1 MGNNQTEINKKPFR
15 WFEFKPYINNEN
27 TDDSNQSYYNSLTIN
42 KGYLIPL
49 AIDQCA
55 NLEKQLNL
63 NNEGLST
70 KYFFK
75 YDYNDKLLTVK
86 KSERLFKRLK
96 NPVIPKNNTYKIKR
110 PKRYSKN
117 PFRLLKQHSPNY
129 INEMQVFFYNDI
141 FKDFKIDK
149 DDKFI
154 VKFTN
159 HYALMHVGLIDLIKN
174 KLINHL
180 RDFHNLNKDTEFN
193 FDKLKQILVKDFK
206 TYKNKVLSMYPKYF
220 LKNINKDNFESNI
233 IQMIIEEGELLNIIN
248 TVYDKNIAEPNVL
261 FYLLCLQYSFD
272 NKTNTK
278 EIAICYK
285 TININNNNN
294 EYFENL
300 KESDFLMN
308 FNYMSVTKDKNVLNS
323 YSNIK
328 EDDNNNIYK
337 NNKIIIEMGIEVPN
351 IKNWYLAF
359 KPLDTE
365 NISQYPI
372 EQEIIIQP
380 YSIFEV
386 LEINKLQDNNLYIK
400 LFMKSNILS
409 NLTDLNL
416 PKELQ
421 MNLGFCSGMGE
432 NINETYPN
440 IDLEKI
446 VSITFKNI
454 NNIMKNKASIGL
466 MKNLR
471 ILDMS
476 NLELVDKNIKDII
489 PFLKHLKYLNYI
501 NISLNNLTY
510 KSLEYLEELIP
521 LQPFLEHIRLD
532 QNSFGNEGIIA
543 LSKSLKNVDNLKTF
557 SAFFNQIK
565 TDGIDKL
572 SNEIKRYKNLY
583 YLNLSTNY
591 IFYEEIDELVSAIK
605 YMNNLIELNLSNNQ
619 ISSEGLCFIG
629 EILPKTIQK
638 LNVSEN
644 EIYQDGFSE
653 FGTYLSRIPNLTSLI
668 IYGNRN
674 GPSGLSSLLDGF
686 ENCPNLNYLDFGCT
700 RIEDCDIVLIL
711 KKIRKIK
718 NIRSI
723 IIKENNL
730 TDDSIFFLIQCIN
743 VLTHLEMI
751 DLSWNSLEGNNL
763 TELFGILAKFEFFR
777 FINIEG
783 NPCDSNK
790 DEIKSLLAILSQ
802 DSLKNKIFE
811 KKENIDNKDNKDNKI
826 DNINNDDLKWMFE
839 KGKFIKKNKF
849 YTRELFIQNY
859 IEVPK
864 GD

>member
-1 MGNNQTEINKKPFR
+1 MGNSHPEENKKPFR
-15 WFEFKPYINNEN
+15 WFELKSYNIENNN
-27 TDDSNQSYYNSLTIN
+27 DDNQSYYNNLIHN
-42 KGYLIPL
+42 KGYLLPL
-49 AIDQCA
+49 SIDQCA

>member
-1 MGNNQTEINKKPFR
+1 MGNSHPEENKKPFR
-15 WFEFKPYINNEN
+15 WFELKSYNIENNN
-27 TDDSNQSYYNSLTIN
+27 DDNQSYYNNLIHN
-42 KGYLIPL
+42 KGYLLPL
-49 AIDQCA
+49 SIDQCA

-86 KSERLFKRLK
+86 KNERLFKRLK

-117 PFRLLKQHSPNY
+117 TFRLLKQHSPNY
-129 INEMQVFFYNDI
+129 INELQVFFYNDI

-400 LFMKSNILS
+400 LFMKSNIL
-409 NLTDLNL
+409 NDLTDLNL
-416 PKELQ
+416 PKEIQ

-489 PFLKHLKYLNYI
+489 PFLRHLKYLNYI

-790 DEIKSLLAILSQ
+790 DEIKSLLTILSQ

>member
-1 MGNNQTEINKKPFR
+1 MGNSHPEENKKPFR
-15 WFEFKPYINNEN
+15 WFELKSYNIENNN
-27 TDDSNQSYYNSLTIN
+27 DDNQFYYNNLIHN
-42 KGYLIPL
+42 KGYLLPL
-49 AIDQCA
+49 SIDQCA

-86 KSERLFKRLK
+86 KNERLFKRLK

-117 PFRLLKQHSPNY
+117 TFRLLKQHSPNY
-129 INEMQVFFYNDI
+129 INELQVFFYNDI

-400 LFMKSNILS
+400 LFMKSNIL
-409 NLTDLNL
+409 NDLTDLNL
-416 PKELQ
+416 PKEIQ

-489 PFLKHLKYLNYI
+489 PFLRHLKYLNYI

-790 DEIKSLLAILSQ
+790 DEIKSLLTILSQ

>member
-1 MGNNQTEINKKPFR
+1 MGNSHPEENKKAFR
-15 WFEFKPYINNEN
+15 WCELKSYNIENNEN
-27 TDDSNQSYYNSLTIN
+27 ELQSYDNNLIQN
-42 KGYLIPL
+42 KGYLLPL
-49 AIDQCA
+49 SIDQCA

-86 KSERLFKRLK
+86 KNERLFKRIK
-96 NPVIPKNNTYKIKR
+96 TPVIQKINTYKIKR

-117 PFRLLKQHSPNY
+117 SFRLLKQHSPNY
-129 INEMQVFFYNDI
+129 LNEMKIFFYIDI

-149 DDKFI
+149 EDKFI

-159 HYALMHVGLIDLIKN
+159 HYSLMHVGLIDLIKN
-174 KLINHL
+174 KLVNHL
-180 RDFHNLNKDTEFN
+180 KDFHNLNKDNEFN
-193 FDKLKQILVKDFK
+193 FDRLKQILVKDFK
-206 TYKNKVLSMYPKYF
+206 TYKNKTLSMYPKFF
-220 LKNINKDNFESNI
+220 LKNIGKDNFEFNI

-248 TVYDKNIAEPNVL
+248 EVYDKNIEEPNIL

-278 EIAICYK
+278 EILTGYK
-285 TININNNNN
+285 TININNKELNL
-294 EYFENL
+294 EIL
-300 KESDFLMN
+300 KERDFLMN
-308 FNYMSVTKDKNVLNS
+308 FNYMSITTNKNILNIN
-323 YSNIK
+323 SNRI

-337 NNKIIIEMGIEVPN
+337 NNQAIIEIDYEVPN

-365 NISQYPI
+365 YISQYPI

-386 LEINKLQDNNLYIK
+386 LEINKIQDNNLYIK

-409 NLTDLNL
+409 DLTDLNL

-421 MNLGFCSGMGE
+421 MNLGFCDGIGE
-432 NINETYPN
+432 NINEKYPN

-446 VSITFKNI
+446 VSISFKNI
-454 NNIMKNKASIGL
+454 NNIMKNKANIGL

-476 NLELVDKNIKDII
+476 NLELVDKNIKEII
-489 PFLKHLKYLNYI
+489 PFLKQLNFLNYI

-543 LSKSLKNVDNLKTF
+543 LSKSLKNIDNLKTF

-653 FGTYLSRIPNLTSLI
+653 FGTYLNRMPNLTSLI

-686 ENCPNLNYLDFGCT
+686 ENCPNLIHLDFGCT

-718 NIRSI
+718 NIKSI

-743 VLTHLEMI
+743 ILKKLEMI

-763 TELFGILAKFEFFR
+763 TELFGILVKFDYFR

-790 DEIKSLLAILSQ
+790 DEIKSLLNILNQ
-802 DSLKNKIFE
+802 DSLKNKIIE
-811 KKENIDNKDNKDNKI
+811 NKENIDNKDKI
-826 DNINNDDLKWMFE
+826 DDKNYNINNYYLKWIFE

-849 YTRELFIQNY
+849 YTRESFIQDY
-859 IEVPK
+859 IGVSK
-864 GD
+864 TN

>member
-1 MGNNQTEINKKPFR
+1 MGNSHPEENKKPFR
-15 WFEFKPYINNEN
+15 WFELKSYNIENNN
-27 TDDSNQSYYNSLTIN
+27 DDNQSYYNNLTHN
-42 KGYLIPL
+42 KGYLLPL
-49 AIDQCA
+49 SIDQCA

-86 KSERLFKRLK
+86 KNERLFKRLK

-206 TYKNKVLSMYPKYF
+206 TYKNKVLSMHPKYF

-278 EIAICYK
+278 EIAICHK

-400 LFMKSNILS
+400 LFMKSNIL
-409 NLTDLNL
+409 NDLTDLNL
-416 PKELQ
+416 PKEIQ

-790 DEIKSLLAILSQ
+790 DEIKSLLTILSQ

>member
-1 MGNNQTEINKKPFR
+1 MGNSHPEENKKPFR
-15 WFEFKPYINNEN
+15 WFELKSYNIENNN
-27 TDDSNQSYYNSLTIN
+27 DDNQSYYNNLIHN
-42 KGYLIPL
+42 KGYLLPL
-49 AIDQCA
+49 SIDQCA

-86 KSERLFKRLK
+86 KNERLFKRLK

-117 PFRLLKQHSPNY
+117 TFRLLKQHSPNY
-129 INEMQVFFYNDI
+129 INELQVFFYNDI

-159 HYALMHVGLIDLIKN
+159 HYALVHVGLIDLIKN

-180 RDFHNLNKDTEFN
+180 RDFHNLKKDTEFN

-400 LFMKSNILS
+400 LFMKSNIL
-409 NLTDLNL
+409 NDLTDLNL
-416 PKELQ
+416 PKEIQ

-489 PFLKHLKYLNYI
+489 PFLRHLKYLNYI

-790 DEIKSLLAILSQ
+790 DEIKSLLTILSQ

>member
-1 MGNNQTEINKKPFR
+1 MGNSHPEENKKPFR
-15 WFEFKPYINNEN
+15 WFELKSYNIENNN
-27 TDDSNQSYYNSLTIN
+27 DDNQSYYNNLIHN
-42 KGYLIPL
+42 KGYLLPL
-49 AIDQCA
+49 SIDQCA

-86 KSERLFKRLK
+86 KNERLFKRLK

-117 PFRLLKQHSPNY
+117 TFRLLKQHSPNY
-129 INEMQVFFYNDI
+129 INELQVFFYNDI

-159 HYALMHVGLIDLIKN
+159 HYALVHVGLIDLIKN

-400 LFMKSNILS
+400 LFMKSNIL
-409 NLTDLNL
+409 NDLTDLNL
-416 PKELQ
+416 PKEIQ

-489 PFLKHLKYLNYI
+489 PFLRHLKYLNYI

-790 DEIKSLLAILSQ
+790 DEIKSLLTILSQ

>member
-1 MGNNQTEINKKPFR
+1 
-15 WFEFKPYINNEN
+15 
-27 TDDSNQSYYNSLTIN
+27 
-42 KGYLIPL
+42 
-49 AIDQCA
+49 
-55 NLEKQLNL
+55 
-63 NNEGLST
+63 
-70 KYFFK
+70 
-75 YDYNDKLLTVK
+75 
-86 KSERLFKRLK
+86 
-96 NPVIPKNNTYKIKR
+96 
-110 PKRYSKN
+110 
-117 PFRLLKQHSPNY
+117 
-129 INEMQVFFYNDI
+129 
-141 FKDFKIDK
+141 
-149 DDKFI
+149 
-154 VKFTN
+154 
-159 HYALMHVGLIDLIKN
+159 
-174 KLINHL
+174 
-180 RDFHNLNKDTEFN
+180 
-193 FDKLKQILVKDFK
+193 
-206 TYKNKVLSMYPKYF
+206 
-220 LKNINKDNFESNI
+220 
-233 IQMIIEEGELLNIIN
+233 
-248 TVYDKNIAEPNVL
+248 
-261 FYLLCLQYSFD
+261 
-272 NKTNTK
+272 
-278 EIAICYK
+278 
-285 TININNNNN
+285 
-294 EYFENL
+294 
-300 KESDFLMN
+300 
-308 FNYMSVTKDKNVLNS
+308 
-323 YSNIK
+323 
-328 EDDNNNIYK
+328 
-337 NNKIIIEMGIEVPN
+337 
-351 IKNWYLAF
+351 
-359 KPLDTE
+359 
-365 NISQYPI
+365 
-372 EQEIIIQP
+372 
-380 YSIFEV
+380 
-386 LEINKLQDNNLYIK
+386 
-400 LFMKSNILS
+400 
-409 NLTDLNL
+409 
-416 PKELQ
+416 
-421 MNLGFCSGMGE
+421 
-432 NINETYPN
+432 
-440 IDLEKI
+440 
-446 VSITFKNI
+446 
-454 NNIMKNKASIGL
+454 

-489 PFLKHLKYLNYI
+489 PFLRHLKYLNYI

-790 DEIKSLLAILSQ
+790 DEIKSLLTILSQ

>member
-1 MGNNQTEINKKPFR
+1 MGNSHPEENKKPFR
-15 WFEFKPYINNEN
+15 WFELKSYNIENNN
-27 TDDSNQSYYNSLTIN
+27 DDNQSYYNNLIHN
-42 KGYLIPL
+42 KGYLLPL
-49 AIDQCA
+49 SIDQCA

-86 KSERLFKRLK
+86 KNERLFKRLK

-117 PFRLLKQHSPNY
+117 TFRLLKQHSPNY
-129 INEMQVFFYNDI
+129 INELQVFFYNDI

-159 HYALMHVGLIDLIKN
+159 HYALVHVGLIDLIKN

-400 LFMKSNILS
+400 LFMKSNIL
-409 NLTDLNL
+409 NDLTDLNL
-416 PKELQ
+416 PKEIQ

-489 PFLKHLKYLNYI
+489 PFLRHLKYLNYI

-510 KSLEYLEELIP
+510 KSLAYLEELIP

-790 DEIKSLLAILSQ
+790 DEIKSLLTILSQ

-811 KKENIDNKDNKDNKI
+811 KKENIDNKDNKI

>member
-1 MGNNQTEINKKPFR
+1 MGNSHPEENKKPFR
-15 WFEFKPYINNEN
+15 WFELKSYNIENNN
-27 TDDSNQSYYNSLTIN
+27 DDNQSYYNNLIHN
-42 KGYLIPL
+42 KGYLLPL
-49 AIDQCA
+49 SIDQCA

-86 KSERLFKRLK
+86 KNERLFKRLK

-117 PFRLLKQHSPNY
+117 TFRLLKQHSPNY
-129 INEMQVFFYNDI
+129 INELQVFFYNDI

-159 HYALMHVGLIDLIKN
+159 HYALVHVGLIDLIKN

-400 LFMKSNILS
+400 LFMKSNIL
-409 NLTDLNL
+409 NDLTDLNL
-416 PKELQ
+416 PKEIQ

-489 PFLKHLKYLNYI
+489 PFLRHLKYLNYI

-751 DLSWNSLEGNNL
+751 DLSWNSIEGNNL
-763 TELFGILAKFEFFR
+763 TELFGILAKFELFR

-790 DEIKSLLAILSQ
+790 DEIKSLLTILSQ

>member
-1 MGNNQTEINKKPFR
+1 MGNSHPEENKKPFR
-15 WFEFKPYINNEN
+15 WFELKSYNIENNN
-27 TDDSNQSYYNSLTIN
+27 DDNQSYYNNLIHN
-42 KGYLIPL
+42 KGYLLPL
-49 AIDQCA
+49 SIDQCA

-489 PFLKHLKYLNYI
+489 PFLKHLKYINYI

>member
-1 MGNNQTEINKKPFR
+1 MGNSHPEENKKPFR
-15 WFEFKPYINNEN
+15 WFELKSYNIENNN
-27 TDDSNQSYYNSLTIN
+27 DDNQSYYNNLIHN
-42 KGYLIPL
+42 KGYLLPL
-49 AIDQCA
+49 SIDQCA

-86 KSERLFKRLK
+86 KNERLFKRLK

-400 LFMKSNILS
+400 LFMKSNIL
-409 NLTDLNL
+409 NDLTDLNL
-416 PKELQ
+416 PKEIQ

-489 PFLKHLKYLNYI
+489 PFLRHLKYLNYI

-790 DEIKSLLAILSQ
+790 DEIKSLLTILSQ

>member
-1 MGNNQTEINKKPFR
+1 MGNSHPEENKKPFR
-15 WFEFKPYINNEN
+15 WFELKSYNIENNSN
-27 TDDSNQSYYNSLTIN
+27 DNQSYYNNLIHN
-42 KGYLIPL
+42 KGYLLPL
-49 AIDQCA
+49 SIDQCA

-86 KSERLFKRLK
+86 KNERLFKRLK

-117 PFRLLKQHSPNY
+117 TFRLLKQHSPNY
-129 INEMQVFFYNDI
+129 INELQVFFYNDI

-159 HYALMHVGLIDLIKN
+159 HYALVHVGLIDLIKN

-400 LFMKSNILS
+400 LFMKSNIL
-409 NLTDLNL
+409 NDLTDLNL
-416 PKELQ
+416 PKEIQ

-489 PFLKHLKYLNYI
+489 PFLRHLKYLNYI

-790 DEIKSLLAILSQ
+790 DEIKSLLTILSQ

-826 DNINNDDLKWMFE
+826 DNNNNDDLKWMFE